1 MGENRKLKGARVER
15 GFSQE
20 RLADALGMPVVTYR
34 TKENGISA
42 FTEVE
47 IKKICELL
55 DKSVTDIFFN
65 S

>member
-1 MGENRKLKGARVER
+1 MGENRKLKGARVEK
-15 GFSQE
+15 GYSQD
-20 RLADALGMPVVTYR
+20 RLAEALGMPVVTYR
-34 TKENGISA
+34 TKENGISV

-55 DKSVTDIFFN
+55 EKDVTDIFFN

>member
-1 MGENRKLKGARVER
+1 MGENRKLKGARVEK
-15 GFSQE
+15 GYSQD
-20 RLADALGMPVVTYR
+20 RLAEALGMPVVTYR
-34 TKENGISA
+34 TKENGISV

-55 DKSVTDIFFN
+55 EKNVTDIFFN